1 MNASTFALLIYVVVS
16 AISGI
21 IKLLAQKEEARK
33 AAEQEPV
40 FFEEDRAQFEEM
52 AERDTKPQSPERMP
66 SIFDEM
72 ELETKVQEEL
82 EPVSQ
87 AGRKIPS
94 VKWRPNL
101 AQAVIMS
108 EILSSPRA
116 KRPWPNR

>member
-52 AERDTKPQSPERMP
+52 AEGDTKPQSPERMP

-72 ELETKVQEEL
+72 EFETKVLEEL

>member
-40 FFEEDRAQFEEM
+40 FFEEARAQFEEM